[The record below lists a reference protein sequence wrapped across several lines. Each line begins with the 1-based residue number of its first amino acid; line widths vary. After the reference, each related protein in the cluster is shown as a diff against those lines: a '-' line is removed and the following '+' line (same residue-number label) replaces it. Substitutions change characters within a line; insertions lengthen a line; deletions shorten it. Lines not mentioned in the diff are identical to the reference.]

1 MHTNSLIKLLRT
13 FTPKE
18 ISDFNDF
25 LISPYFNKKNSVIK
39 LYEEIRKSYPEFTGD
54 RILKKNIHG
63 SLFPGK
69 SYNDTNLRVV
79 VHNLNDLA
87 KKFLAY
93 RSFESSQTEF
103 DFKQFTGLMGKQ
115 QFSYLEKI
123 LTKLKAD
130 LEKESFNAD
139 EYNFHKFRLEYENIF
154 FLHES
159 HLGVF
164 ERFLHKADFEK
175 AFYYL
180 SSYYYI
186 KSMRLYINVLNL
198 QLIYNKKF
206 NTAQFEKMISLIDKD
221 LISENPVIEIFYLI
235 IKLFDDGAEEINY
248 YRIKELLQETRSQM
262 NISDIREIYINLTN
276 FCNRKISSGIK
287 KFKKEKFE
295 LYKEENEIKLYLV
308 NGYMPPIYYKNL
320 VILAL
325 SLDEYNWVKDF
336 ISKYKNELPEDSRVN
351 IYNYCMALYEFDMRE
366 FDKALELLS
375 KIKFDELYLKYDSK
389 ILQLMI
395 YYETGSEESLLSSL
409 EAYRHFLS
417 NNKLLPENK
426 KEIYTNFHKFFSKLF
441 TLKNKKDKTELERLK
456 RSITDDIKIFNKEWI
471 IRKIDEQ
478 II

>member
-54 RILKKNIHG
+54 RILKKNIHE

-221 LISENPVIEIFYLI
+221 LICENPVIEIFYLI

-295 LYKEENEIKLYLV
+295 LYKEENEIKMYLV
-308 NGYMPPIYYKNL
+308 NGYMPPVYYKNL

-325 SLDEYNWVKDF
+325 SLNEYNWAKDF
-336 ISKYKNELPEDSRVN
+336 ISEYKNELPEDSRFN

-375 KIKFDELYLKYDSK
+375 RIKFDELYLKYDSK

-395 YYETGSEESLLSSL
+395 YFETGEEESLISSL

-417 NNKLLPENK
+417 NNKLLPANK
-426 KEIYTNFHKFFSKLF
+426 KELYTNFYRYFSRIFSAKI
-441 TLKNKKDKTELERLK
+441 KKDRTELGRIK
-456 RSITDDIKIFNKEWI
+456 KGITPDIIIFNKDWL

-478 II
+478 I